1 MWAGSPCR
9 KRRDLLRRVGVGRS
23 RGGQMDWTLEVIVV
37 PVADLDRAKHFY
49 AEQLGFNVDHDT
61 TFNEDTRIMQLTPP
75 GSGCSIVLGKGIVKG
90 EPGSLK
96 GVQLVVSDL
105 EKARAQLVERG
116 VEVGE
121 IVRMNEQDGGSF
133 IFFDDPDGNSWA
145 VQEIKARATGGE
157 WK

>member
-1 MWAGSPCR
+1 
-9 KRRDLLRRVGVGRS
+9 
-23 RGGQMDWTLEVIVV
+23 MDWTLEVVV
-37 PVADLDRAKHFY
+37 IPVSDLDRAKHFY
-49 AEQLGFNVDHDT
+49 SEQLGFTVDHDT
-61 TFNEDTRIMQLTPP
+61 TFNEDTRVLQLTPP

-121 IVRMNEQDGGSF
+121 IVRMNEADGGSF

>member
-1 MWAGSPCR
+1 
-9 KRRDLLRRVGVGRS
+9 
-23 RGGQMDWTLEVIVV
+23 MDWTLEVIVV
-37 PVADLDRAKHFY
+37 PVSDLDRAKHFY
-49 AEQLGFNVDHDT
+49 AEQLGFTLDHDT
-61 TFNEDTRIMQLTPP
+61 TFNEDTRLMQFTPP
-75 GSGCSIVLGKGIVKG
+75 GSGCSIVIGKGIVKG

-105 EKARAQLVERG
+105 EKARAQLIERG

-121 IVRMNEQDGGSF
+121 IVRMNEKDGGSF